1 MILRF
6 RRSISPAPWQDWVKR
21 VILHVPHYLSYDGDL
36 TAGGR
41 QRKVRDIARIM
52 QQDLGWDVV
61 IAQKANSDWQRT
73 DTDGTPVVG
82 LRSRLD
88 VYGDPGFGWR
98 TAQLV
103 QHPSDA
109 IIYLGGEDAFPF
121 FVKNAKGYH
130 VGVWWDGPNSGLTK
144 YLTGVRTQSMFSQ
157 CRTIA
162 CCDTNTI
169 NWLRTRLRRYQ
180 DPANNAIYIPNAV
193 DLSALDVRSDE
204 TPGELL
210 KIIYARRFEPKRG
223 PYLLLDAARILQ
235 QRGFPF
241 RLIMSSAVGHDG
253 SDIIGTES
261 RRRGI
266 EDFVEARSNSM
277 DSVMSLYA
285 EGDISV
291 VPTIWSEGTSYSAVE
306 ALCAGL
312 PVVTT
317 TVGGLPNLVL
327 PDHNGFVVPPRAE
340 ALAEAI
346 IAYADRSVWRR
357 HHVHALSMRE
367 ALSLE
372 KWKAIVRKWIIS

>member
-1 MILRF
+1 MIRKT
-6 RRSISPAPWQDWVKR
+6 ISSAPWQDWVKR

-41 QRKVRDIARIM
+41 QRSVRDIARIM
-52 QQDLGWDVV
+52 QNELGWDVV
-61 IAQKANSDWQRT
+61 IAQKANSDWRQT
-73 DTDGTPVVG
+73 DSDGTNVVG

-88 VYGDPGFGWR
+88 VYGDPSFGWK
-98 TAQLV
+98 TSQLI

-109 IIYLGGEDAFPF
+109 ILYMGGEDAFPF

-144 YLTGVRTQSMFSQ
+144 FLTGVRTQSMFSQ

-162 CCDTNTI
+162 CCDTNPI
-169 NWLRTRLRRYQ
+169 NWLRTRSKRYQ
-180 DPANNAIYIPNAV
+180 DAANNAIYIPNAV
-193 DLSALDVRSDE
+193 DLSALQIRPDGAPNDV
-204 TPGELL
+204 L
-210 KIIYARRFEPKRG
+210 KIIYARRFEKKRG
-223 PYLLLDAARILQ
+223 PLLLLDAARILRD
-235 QRGFPF
+235 RGFPF
-241 RLIMSSAVGHDG
+241 HLIMSSAVGHDG
-253 SDIIGTES
+253 SDIIEVES

-266 EDFVEARSNSM
+266 ADCVEARSNSM

-285 EGDISV
+285 QGDISV
-291 VPTIWSEGTSYSAVE
+291 VPTLWSEGTSYSAVE

-346 IAYADRSVWRR
+346 MAYADKGLWQQ
-357 HHVHALSMRE
+357 HHERALSMRE
-367 ALSLE
+367 ALSLD
-372 KWKAIVRKWIIS
+372 KWKVKVRNWLTS